1 VEAGSVRLL
10 NVRSIRTYI
19 AVTVLVLLTRAGQ
32 AQTIPDQVDAILSGL
47 PGNTWSALVEDVT
60 GSAASYERNPDT
72 GLAPASNT
80 KLFTTSAALGLLGTN
95 YTFETRVFY
104 EGTLTNGVITGN
116 LNLVCEHDPT
126 WNTTVFRSA
135 RAPLDHIAAQ
145 LKALGVTSVASNVQC
160 YGVCA
165 YNLSATGFLGATTTE
180 AKNAAAAAA
189 FLAALQAG
197 GIAVSGSSAGQT
209 GFSAPGT
216 LLYTHHSSDLAYQG
230 RPLRLGVA
238 CIPLLKVSHNV
249 MADLL
254 CRHLGWKLGAEDS
267 YAAGT
272 AQVLGWLG
280 HVPGLSTNGMAMND
294 GSGLSRANRFSAR
307 QCVAIT
313 RYMLP
318 AFPIWDEGLPIGCV
332 DGTIRRRFCGTDG
345 EREVHAKTGSLRSA
359 ISLSGYVNNVYDDQ
373 RYLFSFIANRTN
385 IDQTATRQAIDNAVV
400 LFSGPFRVVQPQV
413 SWADSAVT
421 FTWPASPGHSYRVQF
436 KNTLSDPSWET
447 LGSDITAASTTAS
460 GTDPGFGGVPQRFY
474 RILLMR

>member
-1 VEAGSVRLL
+1 
-10 NVRSIRTYI
+10 
-19 AVTVLVLLTRAGQ
+19 
-32 AQTIPDQVDAILSGL
+32 
-47 PGNTWSALVEDVT
+47 
-60 GSAASYERNPDT
+60 
-72 GLAPASNT
+72 
-80 KLFTTSAALGLLGTN
+80 
-95 YTFETRVFY
+95 
-104 EGTLTNGVITGN
+104 
-116 LNLVCEHDPT
+116 
-126 WNTTVFRSA
+126 
-135 RAPLDHIAAQ
+135 
-145 LKALGVTSVASNVQC
+145 
-160 YGVCA
+160 
-165 YNLSATGFLGATTTE
+165 
-180 AKNAAAAAA
+180 
-189 FLAALQAG
+189 
-197 GIAVSGSSAGQT
+197 
-209 GFSAPGT
+209 
-216 LLYTHHSSDLAYQG
+216 
-230 RPLRLGVA
+230 
-238 CIPLLKVSHNV
+238 